1 MSNHVPETTSDRWLT
16 NYHAIDTN
24 TALGQTSRSMPDDP
38 DTGDIDLS
46 DAVQHYWAT
55 RADQSESA
63 IEGVEGAHSAT
74 RGGGHLDG
82 IAQLIENLLMSAG
95 VPQESIHHDY
105 YARLPGYFR
114 AEKKFDTVVVHDDE
128 LLAVIE
134 YKGMAS
140 SFGRNLNNRAEEAVG
155 SFTDILEAYEEGLFE
170 PSPAPW
176 IGYIYLMADN
186 EDSRN
191 EVRLYE
197 QHFDVDDEF
206 ADTTYVE
213 RIELLC
219 LRMVRKRI
227 VDNAAFILSD
237 QERGLEGEY
246 WEPNEELQFDR
257 LAQSLIAHIQG
268 NIDSQQQRF
277 DD

>member
-1 MSNHVPETTSDRWLT
+1 
-16 NYHAIDTN
+16 
-24 TALGQTSRSMPDDP
+24 
-38 DTGDIDLS
+38 
-46 DAVQHYWAT
+46 
-55 RADQSESA
+55 
-63 IEGVEGAHSAT
+63 
-74 RGGGHLDG
+74 
-82 IAQLIENLLMSAG
+82 
-95 VPQESIHHDY
+95 
-105 YARLPGYFR
+105 
-114 AEKKFDTVVVHDDE
+114 
-128 LLAVIE
+128 
-134 YKGMAS
+134 
-140 SFGRNLNNRAEEAVG
+140 
-155 SFTDILEAYEEGLFE
+155 
-170 PSPAPW
+170 
-176 IGYIYLMADN
+176 MADN